1 MLFFIWF
8 TQELR
13 KKTQRERERE
23 RERES
28 AYRPL
33 YLKSSPKLRS
43 VVCPWCYDDF
53 DSLMTI
59 SMCNSYGSSFVLF
72 SRIPLLFLL
81 HECIGLRKYSMLL
94 SMFFF
99 FFFFWLESYTS
110 TLFLQCGGA
119 IWVRVHWCVL
129 FFIGKL
135 HAHLVVLNPRPHS
148 PPNMCK
154 GRRHQLS

>member
-1 MLFFIWF
+1 MGFAVLYLIH
-8 TQELR
+8 TR
-13 KKTQRERERE
+13 IKKENRE

-59 SMCNSYGSSFVLF
+59 SMCNSYGSSYVLF

-99 FFFFWLESYTS
+99 FFFFDWKVTHPPYFYSAEVLFELEFIDVYFFLLVSYTR
-110 TLFLQCGGA
+110 T
-119 IWVRVHWCVL
+119 
-129 FFIGKL
+129 
-135 HAHLVVLNPRPHS
+135 
-148 PPNMCK
+148 
-154 GRRHQLS
+154 